1 MGLHGMIGQIDKT
14 FLLSRKLQFSF
25 DKIEHGF
32 NLSVLGCGY
41 GVGFI
46 HAHHL
51 DFFCVNVDH
60 LYIL

>member
-1 MGLHGMIGQIDKT
+1 MIGQIDKS

-25 DKIEHGF
+25 DKIEDGF
-32 NLSVLGCGY
+32 NLGVLACGY

-51 DFFCVNVDH
+51 DFSGVNVDH
-60 LYIL
+60 LDIF